1 MKIKY
6 LISFLLLSIF
16 LYSHAFCEKAKEVSP
31 APVKPSDSTQQRIGP
46 PPMPDLIIVADKIEL
61 VGTHYINFASACR
74 GECIIARIKF
84 RIENRGNA
92 DVRERFKVSI
102 MQQLPSPPGGEQEVL
117 TDDPFIN
124 GLRRSGVGEFYA
136 NITWPI
142 YFPLSMAG
150 QKVKIRAVVDS
161 LNNVRES
168 DETLNVSRWLEIQL
182 PERKK

>member
-1 MKIKY
+1 
-6 LISFLLLSIF
+6 
-16 LYSHAFCEKAKEVSP
+16 
-31 APVKPSDSTQQRIGP
+31 
-46 PPMPDLIIVADKIEL
+46 MPDLIIVVGKIEI
-61 VGTHYINFASACR
+61 VGTPSINFASACR
-74 GECIIARIKF
+74 GEFIISRIKF

-92 DVRERFKVSI
+92 DARERFKVSI
-102 MQQLPSPPGGEQEVL
+102 MQQLPLPPGAEQEVF

-161 LNNVRES
+161 LNNV
-168 DETLNVSRWLEIQL
+168 
-182 PERKK
+182 